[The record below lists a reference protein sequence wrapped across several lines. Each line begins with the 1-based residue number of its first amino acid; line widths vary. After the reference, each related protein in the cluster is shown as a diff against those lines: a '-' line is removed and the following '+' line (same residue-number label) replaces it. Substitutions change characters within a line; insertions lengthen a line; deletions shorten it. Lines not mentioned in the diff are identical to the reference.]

1 MKQCGCL
8 TAFMLLFTVLFGA
21 VVFSPTEPDLIIIHP
36 IIEEPEEIEMKY
48 ENFTLVAST
57 NNDLED
63 NLNMRNIH
71 GYNNSLYFCKLTG
84 SPFTVNILSTPN
96 TLIGSSTTEDTV
108 MTIKPTGSINDIVVR
123 GWEDEIHWAIMDT
136 DDAIQPYILTVR
148 SGKSLDGGATWTD
161 ATYETAP
168 VDNTDGEIQIIDI
181 FRSGADVYYVYSYD
195 NKGATLNYVGITK
208 NMASD
213 IIITDNPTVVD
224 SVYSGYVNDDG
235 DYIFIIYDG
244 ANFKKV
250 TYDVGLGTD
259 SSVSL
264 TGITAPASW
273 DVNTQQYWRQGNYEW
288 IIDEDHFYIRQI
300 GTTTWGSFSDT
311 GTTTNGIIWD
321 NDDDGNYIITY
332 IVWKDS
338 LYKVLESGLPVKIQT
353 FTEDAYVGWSNW
365 IANGADAIYQM
376 TWTDIGYIDGTTKTE
391 LYKISQSRVTSLIEP
406 IQDQYI
412 IIADDDEVV
421 FSRSIVDGYTT
432 DSARY
437 GLLLYDPVKKD
448 LQRKISATY
457 VGQTVTYILKDIIDT
472 YCQYLW
478 YDAGIETD
486 ATTYDK
492 SWKDKR
498 IIDVFRWADTT
509 EGRQTS
515 IRVDHEVYWDTYSLT
530 PWDYKIGKTGVIQW
544 GTESNPD
551 LTDWTDVIT
560 MDTFEIVDSYLNHKN
575 LMHFQHDTNGIWWY
589 YAVDTQTSGSVEFFV
604 IPKQVDKT
612 DYFIVGASGSL
623 STYVCRCIFKPDG
636 YIDFQGTATDG
647 DLVAY
652 TADTLYHVKMDF
664 INNGACTLTVNGAVI
679 STGVITGRAYDVLGF
694 YSWGEAN
701 SEYYLDAIGISANG
715 YVAGDNQL
723 MIYDSNVSVPKLT
736 PLTGKKYGRF
746 LLFGGF
752 KDGVRLESELVV
764 DPNLLTYT
772 DEYSEIVDQ
781 TELDAVALK
790 LSTRWNLA
798 VQQLTLTIFGQGF
811 IQPGTDVLVTI
822 SQYSI
827 SGETWYVFASDYDAV
842 RKRCDLI
849 LLDAVIQPSIKDEV
863 NTNISNLRQDVAT
876 VEAKTT
882 WTWRDPVSY
891 DWYKTSL
898 AAIGDVASTWYDLDL
913 SSIVGAKKMLV
924 NVRIL
929 IRDGAAS
936 SVFLLRT
943 NGQTNIKNRGG
954 AYTQVANIN
963 LENTFLIET
972 DSAGKIEFYADPKP
986 SDWTVLRVFI
996 RGYRDA

>member
-21 VVFSPTEPDLIIIHP
+21 VVFSPTEPDPVIIPP

-288 IIDEDHFYIRQI
+288 IIDEVHFYIRQI

-498 IIDVFRWADTT
+498 IIDVFRWADTV

-530 PWDYKIGKTGVIQW
+530 PWDYKIGKTGVVQW
-544 GTESNPD
+544 DSSFPG
-551 LTDWTDVIT
+551 WTDSSGASCTISLVDIDGHKKVMQFDDQSAAARCDISYNFGERTDGLIEFRVYKKDTSSLTFRLYNEALSSVGIQVYFSGTSIYYYDGSANVVIAYSLDEWIDFGIDFDCAT
-560 MDTFEIVDSYLNHKN
+560 DTFDLYVNNVKEITGGAFWNNQTEIGVMRIYSDIATIQESYFDALG
-575 LMHFQHDTNGIWWY
+575 FSW
-589 YAVDTQTSGSVEFFV
+589 
-604 IPKQVDKT
+604 
-612 DYFIVGASGSL
+612 
-623 STYVCRCIFKPDG
+623 DG
-636 YIDFQGTATDG
+636 YG
-647 DLVAY
+647 
-652 TADTLYHVKMDF
+652 
-664 INNGACTLTVNGAVI
+664 
-679 STGVITGRAYDVLGF
+679 
-694 YSWGEAN
+694 
-701 SEYYLDAIGISANG
+701 
-715 YVAGDNQL
+715 AGDNQL

-781 TELDAVALK
+781 TELDAIALK

-882 WTWRDPVSY
+882 WVWRDPTAWDYEKADFV
-891 DWYKTSL
+891 DDTAWN
-898 AAIGDVASTWYDLDL
+898 DLDL
-913 SSIVGAKKMLV
+913 SAIIGSGKKVIEIRL
-924 NVRIL
+924 RIQ
-929 IRDGAAS
+929 DGVAN
-936 SVFLLRT
+936 SVIQFRT
-943 NGQTNIKNRGG
+943 NGQTN
-954 AYTQVANIN
+954 AYNAVMRRTQVAAQIY
-963 LENTFLIET
+963 ETDFRIET
-972 DSAGKIEFYADPKP
+972 DTDGVIEIDFSPKP
-986 SDWTVLRVFI
+986 TDWNVANIVI